1 MSVLTQAEVDCLLTE
16 LDPYVDT
23 EEEREAL
30 GLKAFTKYFA
40 EIPGFG
46 ERFCTEDEKDL
57 NVVLHS
63 DAVKNLARQA
73 IEHIVE
79 FINAASDTE
88 KLDGYLRAYAESYA
102 TMFLKRKLHSNAE
115 PIVIE
120 FYKSILKSAENQAAM
135 ERLMKHVFQVVRSY
149 FDARRKLM
157 SK

>member
-1 MSVLTQAEVDCLLTE
+1 MSVLTPAEVDCLLTE

-88 KLDGYLRAYAESYA
+88 KLDRYLRDHDFPWNLGINSSGHNMVSFSRQYGAA
-102 TMFLKRKLHSNAE
+102 LLIGQKLA
-115 PIVIE
+115 
-120 FYKSILKSAENQAAM
+120 
-135 ERLMKHVFQVVRSY
+135 
-149 FDARRKLM
+149 
-157 SK
+157 